1 MVAKEIIQRE
11 QEFVD
16 TAVEAR
22 ESRRSDRESG
32 KYSLAGAL
40 ATPIKTMAGGK
51 LQKLKELGDKSED
64 VCFANVINED
74 NERHYIGKFA
84 IHNSKSDLLVS
95 SWKSEVGALFYR
107 SSINAPLGL
116 AGKCRILFDKP
127 NHVKDVEEN
136 LYKELQTR
144 IQNLTRNPES
154 DVSDAVL
161 DELEKG
167 SSGSLKEIIKTIHA
181 SQYEI
186 ISAKRGGLHVIQGA
200 PGTGKTV
207 VGVHRASWLLFPGND
222 EDLKA
227 EKTLIVG
234 PNIAF
239 IRYIENVVPSL
250 GDEKIVHKDLSKLG
264 PTVLV
269 TGEEDRRVAKIKGDP
284 RMKDLLLQAIRD
296 RVKLPEA
303 DVVFNPPGQNR
314 SIELSAEGIRTKMQQ
329 LLDDSIF
336 GVGRTSYMNSRAIF
350 KNWLL
355 NSVNEILKQGNQ
367 LDPKSNS
374 RVAYVKESDVDSL
387 IERGWPSLS
396 PASFLRDF
404 YSSQGR
410 VINAAREMD
419 FQIKELILLERKPSP
434 QISKEVWTV
443 ADVALLDFLENQLQ
457 GTDPSDQFD
466 YIIVD
471 EAQDMTPM
479 QLESIRRRSGSGD
492 LLLMGDLA
500 QATGP
505 WVHSSWNAIADCVNK
520 PIERMDELEFGYRV
534 PKQVFEYASKVLS
547 HINPLLKSPRLVR
560 DVTESPIV
568 KISDDYDELIDQ
580 LIEDLEE
587 LTDSTTHTG
596 LIIGDKQVESI
607 VEALTN
613 AGVAFSLLENNSPI
627 EGLNIVPVSRQKG
640 LEFDDVILVEPQEII
655 DIPEIG
661 LRQLYVAVTRSLRGL
676 TMYACEKLPIQ
687 LREESVI
694 SEEFDLD
701 SLIAELDLMIEPE
714 EPTSG
719 FDEIKRDVEGYLRV
733 KGLTLKEFIKK
744 VRNSGGEDL

>member
-1 MVAKEIIQRE
+1 
-11 QEFVD
+11 
-16 TAVEAR
+16 
-22 ESRRSDRESG
+22 
-32 KYSLAGAL
+32 
-40 ATPIKTMAGGK
+40 
-51 LQKLKELGDKSED
+51 
-64 VCFANVINED
+64 
-74 NERHYIGKFA
+74 
-84 IHNSKSDLLVS
+84 
-95 SWKSEVGALFYR
+95 
-107 SSINAPLGL
+107 
-116 AGKCRILFDKP
+116 
-127 NHVKDVEEN
+127 
-136 LYKELQTR
+136 
-144 IQNLTRNPES
+144 
-154 DVSDAVL
+154 
-161 DELEKG
+161 
-167 SSGSLKEIIKTIHA
+167 
-181 SQYEI
+181 
-186 ISAKRGGLHVIQGA
+186 
-200 PGTGKTV
+200 
-207 VGVHRASWLLFPGND
+207 
-222 EDLKA
+222 
-227 EKTLIVG
+227 
-234 PNIAF
+234 
-239 IRYIENVVPSL
+239 
-250 GDEKIVHKDLSKLG
+250 
-264 PTVLV
+264 
-269 TGEEDRRVAKIKGDP
+269 
-284 RMKDLLLQAIRD
+284 
-296 RVKLPEA
+296 
-303 DVVFNPPGQNR
+303 
-314 SIELSAEGIRTKMQQ
+314 
-329 LLDDSIF
+329 
-336 GVGRTSYMNSRAIF
+336 
-350 KNWLL
+350 
-355 NSVNEILKQGNQ
+355 
-367 LDPKSNS
+367 
-374 RVAYVKESDVDSL
+374 
-387 IERGWPSLS
+387 
-396 PASFLRDF
+396 
-404 YSSQGR
+404 
-410 VINAAREMD
+410 MD
-419 FQIKELILLERKPSP
+419 FHIKELILLERKPSP

>member
-16 TAVEAR
+16 SAVEAR
-22 ESRRSDRESG
+22 ESRREDRESG

-40 ATPIKTMAGGK
+40 ATPINTMAGGR

-64 VCFANVINED
+64 VCFANVISEE
-74 NERHYIGKFA
+74 NERQYIGKFP
-84 IHNSKSDLLVS
+84 IHDADSELLVS
-95 SWKSEVGALFYR
+95 SWKSPVGRLFYR
-107 SSINAPLGL
+107 SNIKNPLGL
-116 AGKCRILFDKP
+116 AGKSRIIFDKP

-136 LYKELQTR
+136 LYKELKTR
-144 IQNLTRNPES
+144 IQNLTRNAES

-250 GDEKIVHKDLSKLG
+250 GDEKIVHKDLSKIG
-264 PTVLV
+264 PNVFV

-284 RMKDLLLQAIRD
+284 RMKVLLLQAIRD
-296 RVKLPEA
+296 RLKFPE
-303 DVVFNPPGQNR
+303 DEVIFNPPGLSR
-314 SIELSAEGIRTKMQQ
+314 PVELSAEGIRSKMEQ
-329 LLDDSIF
+329 LLEDSVL
-336 GVGRTSYMNSRAIF
+336 GEGRIAYNGLRSSFRA
-350 KNWLL
+350 WLL
-355 NSVNEILKQGNQ
+355 NGVNAILRASFESEN
-367 LDPKSNS
+367 KSS
-374 RVAYVKESDVDSL
+374 RSTPFLKENDIESL
-387 IERGWPSLS
+387 TERIWPSLS
-396 PASFLRDF
+396 PVSFLRDF

-410 VINAAREMD
+410 VINAAKEMD
-419 FQIKELILLERKPSP
+419 FQIKELMLLERKPSP

-457 GTDPSDQFD
+457 GTQPSDQFD

-479 QLESIRRRSGSGD
+479 QLESIRRRSGAGD
-492 LLLMGDLA
+492 VLLMGDLA

-547 HINPLLKSPRLVR
+547 HINPQLKSPRLVR
-560 DVTESPIV
+560 DVAESPIV

-580 LIEDLEE
+580 LIEDLED

-596 LIIGDKQVESI
+596 LIVGDKQVEPI
-607 VEALTN
+607 IEVLTN
-613 AGVAFSLLENNSPI
+613 AGITFSLLENNSPI
-627 EGLNIVPVSRQKG
+627 EGLNLVPVSRQKG

-676 TMYACEKLPIQ
+676 TMYATEELPIQ
-687 LREESVI
+687 LREESVT
-694 SEEFDLD
+694 SEEFNLD
-701 SLIAELDLMIEPE
+701 SLIAELDLMTVPD

-719 FDEIKRDVEGYLRV
+719 FAEIKRDVEGYLRV
-733 KGLTLKEFIKK
+733 KGLTLKEFFNK
-744 VRNSGGEDL
+744 VRNTGGDD

>member
-11 QEFVD
+11 QEFID
-16 TAVEAR
+16 AAVEAR
-22 ESRRSDRESG
+22 ESRRADRESG
-32 KYSLAGAL
+32 KYSLAGSL
-40 ATPIKTMAGGK
+40 ATPIKTMAGGR
-51 LQKLKELGDKSED
+51 LQKLKELGDKNED
-64 VCFANVINED
+64 VCFANVISEE
-74 NERHYIGKFA
+74 NERQYIGKFP
-84 IHNSKSDLLVS
+84 IHDANSELLVS
-95 SWKSEVGALFYR
+95 SWKSPVGRLFYR
-107 SSINAPLGL
+107 SNIKNPLGL
-116 AGKCRILFDKP
+116 AGKCRIIFDKP

-136 LYKELQTR
+136 LYKELKTR

-186 ISAKRGGLHVIQGA
+186 ISANRGGLHVIQGA

-284 RMKDLLLQAIRD
+284 RMKVLLLQAIRD
-296 RVKLPEA
+296 RLKFPE
-303 DVVFNPPGQNR
+303 DEVIFNPPGQSR
-314 SIELSAEGIRTKMQQ
+314 PVALSAEGIRSKMEQ
-329 LLDDSIF
+329 LLEDSVL
-336 GVGRTSYMNSRAIF
+336 GEGRIAYNGLRSSFRA
-350 KNWLL
+350 WLL
-355 NSVNEILKQGNQ
+355 NGVNAILRESFEIENKSSRSTPFLKEN
-367 LDPKSNS
+367 DI
-374 RVAYVKESDVDSL
+374 ESL
-387 IERGWPSLS
+387 TERIWPSLS

-410 VINAAREMD
+410 VINAAKEMD
-419 FQIKELILLERKPSP
+419 FQIKELMLLERKPSP
-434 QISKEVWTV
+434 QISKEVWTL

-492 LLLMGDLA
+492 ILLMGDLA

-505 WVHSSWNAIADCVNK
+505 WVHSSWNAIADCLNK

-547 HINPLLKSPRLVR
+547 HINPQLKSPRLVR
-560 DVTESPIV
+560 DVAESPIV
-568 KISDDYDELIDQ
+568 KISDDYDELINQ

-587 LTDSTTHTG
+587 LTDSSTHTG

-607 VEALTN
+607 IDTLTN
-613 AGVAFSLLENNSPI
+613 AGIAFSLLEDNSPI

-676 TMYACEKLPIQ
+676 TIYATKELPIQ
-687 LREESVI
+687 LLEESAV

-701 SLIAELDLMIEPE
+701 SLIAELDLMAEPD
-714 EPTSG
+714 EPISG
-719 FDEIKRDVEGYLRV
+719 FAEIKRDVEGYLRV
-733 KGLTLKEFIKK
+733 KGLTLKEFINK
-744 VRNSGGEDL
+744 VRNSGEDD

>member
-40 ATPIKTMAGGK
+40 ATPIKTIAGGR

-74 NERHYIGKFA
+74 NERHYIGKFV
-84 IHNSKSDLLVS
+84 IHNNKSDLLVS

-107 SSINAPLGL
+107 SSIKTPLGL

-250 GDEKIVHKDLSKLG
+250 GD
-264 PTVLV
+264 
-269 TGEEDRRVAKIKGDP
+269 
-284 RMKDLLLQAIRD
+284 
-296 RVKLPEA
+296 
-303 DVVFNPPGQNR
+303 
-314 SIELSAEGIRTKMQQ
+314 
-329 LLDDSIF
+329 
-336 GVGRTSYMNSRAIF
+336 
-350 KNWLL
+350 
-355 NSVNEILKQGNQ
+355 
-367 LDPKSNS
+367 
-374 RVAYVKESDVDSL
+374 
-387 IERGWPSLS
+387 
-396 PASFLRDF
+396 
-404 YSSQGR
+404 
-410 VINAAREMD
+410 
-419 FQIKELILLERKPSP
+419 
-434 QISKEVWTV
+434 
-443 ADVALLDFLENQLQ
+443 
-457 GTDPSDQFD
+457 
-466 YIIVD
+466 
-471 EAQDMTPM
+471 
-479 QLESIRRRSGSGD
+479 
-492 LLLMGDLA
+492 
-500 QATGP
+500 
-505 WVHSSWNAIADCVNK
+505 
-520 PIERMDELEFGYRV
+520 
-534 PKQVFEYASKVLS
+534 
-547 HINPLLKSPRLVR
+547 
-560 DVTESPIV
+560 
-568 KISDDYDELIDQ
+568 
-580 LIEDLEE
+580 
-587 LTDSTTHTG
+587 
-596 LIIGDKQVESI
+596 
-607 VEALTN
+607 
-613 AGVAFSLLENNSPI
+613 
-627 EGLNIVPVSRQKG
+627 
-640 LEFDDVILVEPQEII
+640 
-655 DIPEIG
+655 
-661 LRQLYVAVTRSLRGL
+661 
-676 TMYACEKLPIQ
+676 
-687 LREESVI
+687 
-694 SEEFDLD
+694 
-701 SLIAELDLMIEPE
+701 
-714 EPTSG
+714 
-719 FDEIKRDVEGYLRV
+719 
-733 KGLTLKEFIKK
+733 
-744 VRNSGGEDL
+744 

>member
-16 TAVEAR
+16 SAVEAR
-22 ESRRSDRESG
+22 ESRREDRESG

-40 ATPIKTMAGGK
+40 ATPIKTMAGGR

-64 VCFANVINED
+64 VCFANVINEE
-74 NERHYIGKFA
+74 NERQYIGKFP
-84 IHNSKSDLLVS
+84 IHDADSELLVS
-95 SWKSEVGALFYR
+95 SWKSPVGRLFYR
-107 SSINAPLGL
+107 SNIKNPLGL
-116 AGKCRILFDKP
+116 AGKSRIIFDKP

-136 LYKELQTR
+136 LYKELKTR
-144 IQNLTRNPES
+144 IQNLTRNAES

-264 PTVLV
+264 PNVFV

-284 RMKDLLLQAIRD
+284 RMKVLLLQAIRD
-296 RVKLPEA
+296 RLKFPE
-303 DVVFNPPGQNR
+303 DEVIFNPPGQSR
-314 SIELSAEGIRTKMQQ
+314 PVALSAEGIRSKMEQ
-329 LLDDSIF
+329 LLEDSVL
-336 GVGRTSYMNSRAIF
+336 GEGRIAYNGLRSSFRA
-350 KNWLL
+350 WLL
-355 NSVNEILKQGNQ
+355 NGVNAILRESFESEN
-367 LDPKSNS
+367 KSS
-374 RVAYVKESDVDSL
+374 RSTPFLKENDIESL
-387 IERGWPSLS
+387 TERIWPSLS

-410 VINAAREMD
+410 VINAAKEMD
-419 FQIKELILLERKPSP
+419 FQIKELMLLERKPSP

-457 GTDPSDQFD
+457 GTQPSDQFD

-492 LLLMGDLA
+492 VLLMGDLA

-547 HINPLLKSPRLVR
+547 HINPQLKSPRLVR
-560 DVTESPIV
+560 DVAESPIV

-580 LIEDLEE
+580 LIEDLED
-587 LTDSTTHTG
+587 LTNSTTHTG
-596 LIIGDKQVESI
+596 LIVGDKQVEPI
-607 VEALTN
+607 IEALTN
-613 AGVAFSLLENNSPI
+613 AGIAFSLLENNSPI

-640 LEFDDVILVEPQEII
+640 LEFDDVILVAPQEII

-676 TMYACEKLPIQ
+676 TMYATEELPIQ
-687 LREESVI
+687 LREESVT

-701 SLIAELDLMIEPE
+701 SLIAEMDLMTEPD
-714 EPTSG
+714 EPTRG
-719 FDEIKRDVEGYLRV
+719 FAEIKRDVEGYLRV
-733 KGLTLKEFIKK
+733 KGLTLKEFINK
-744 VRNSGGEDL
+744 VRNSGGDD

>member
-16 TAVEAR
+16 SAVEAR
-22 ESRRSDRESG
+22 ESRREDRESG

-40 ATPIKTMAGGK
+40 ATPIKTMAGGR

-64 VCFANVINED
+64 VCFANVINEE
-74 NERHYIGKFA
+74 NERQYIGKFP
-84 IHNSKSDLLVS
+84 IHDADSELLVS
-95 SWKSEVGALFYR
+95 SWKSPVGRLFYR
-107 SSINAPLGL
+107 SNIKNPLGL
-116 AGKCRILFDKP
+116 AGKSRIIFDKP

-136 LYKELQTR
+136 LYKELKTR
-144 IQNLTRNPES
+144 IQNLTRNAES

-284 RMKDLLLQAIRD
+284 RMKVLLLQGIRD
-296 RVKLPEA
+296 RLKFPE
-303 DVVFNPPGQNR
+303 DEVIFNPPGQSR
-314 SIELSAEGIRTKMQQ
+314 PVALSAEGIRSKMEQ
-329 LLDDSIF
+329 LLEDSVL
-336 GVGRTSYMNSRAIF
+336 GEGRIAYNGLRSSFRT
-350 KNWLL
+350 WLL
-355 NSVNEILKQGNQ
+355 NGVNAILRESFESEN
-367 LDPKSNS
+367 KSS
-374 RVAYVKESDVDSL
+374 RSTPFLKENDIESL
-387 IERGWPSLS
+387 TERIWPSLS

-410 VINAAREMD
+410 VINAAKEMD
-419 FQIKELILLERKPSP
+419 FQIKELMLLERKPSP

-492 LLLMGDLA
+492 VLLMGDLA

-505 WVHSSWNAIADCVNK
+505 WVHSSWNAIADFVNK

-547 HINPLLKSPRLVR
+547 HINPQLKSPRLVR
-560 DVTESPIV
+560 EVAESPIV

-580 LIEDLEE
+580 LIEDLED

-596 LIIGDKQVESI
+596 LIVGDKQVEPI
-607 VEALTN
+607 IEALTN
-613 AGVAFSLLENNSPI
+613 AGIAFSLLENNSPI
-627 EGLNIVPVSRQKG
+627 EGLNLVPVSRQKG
-640 LEFDDVILVEPQEII
+640 LEFDDVILVDPQEII

-676 TMYACEKLPIQ
+676 TMYVTGELPIQ

-701 SLIAELDLMIEPE
+701 SLIAELDLMTEPV

-719 FDEIKRDVEGYLRV
+719 FAEIKRDVEGYLRV
-733 KGLTLKEFIKK
+733 KGLTLKEFINK
-744 VRNSGGEDL
+744 VRNSGGDD

>member
-1 MVAKEIIQRE
+1 MVAKDVIQRE
-11 QEFVD
+11 QKFVD
-16 TAVEAR
+16 EALDAR
-22 ESRRSDRESG
+22 ESRRNDRDSG

-40 ATPIKTMAGGK
+40 ATPIKTMAGGR
-51 LQKLKELGDKSED
+51 LQKLREIGDSSED
-64 VCFANVINED
+64 VCFANVINEE
-74 NERHYIGKFA
+74 NERYYIGKFA
-84 IHNSKSDLLVS
+84 IHNSEADLLVS

-107 SSINAPLGL
+107 SSIKDPLGL
-116 AGKCRILFDKP
+116 AGKCRLLFDKP

-144 IQNLTRNPES
+144 IENLTRNPDS

-250 GDEKIVHKDLSKLG
+250 GDEKIVHKDLTKLG
-264 PTVLV
+264 PAVTVS
-269 TGEEDRRVAKIKGDP
+269 GHEERKIAKIKGDV
-284 RMKDLLLQAIRD
+284 RMKALLLQAIKD
-296 RVKLPEA
+296 RLKFPE
-303 DVVFNPPGQNR
+303 DEVIFNPPGQTR
-314 SIELSAEGIRTKMQQ
+314 PIALSAEGIKSKMEQ
-329 LLDDSIF
+329 LLEDSVI
-336 GVGRTSYMNSRAIF
+336 GEGRTAYNGSRASF
-350 KNWLL
+350 RTWLL
-355 NSVNEILKQGNQ
+355 NGVNAILKESFESES
-367 LDPKSNS
+367 KSS
-374 RVAYVKESDVDSL
+374 RSTPFLKEND
-387 IERGWPSLS
+387 IEALTERIWPSLS

-410 VINAAREMD
+410 VITAAKELD
-419 FQIKELILLERKPSP
+419 FQVKELMLLDRKPSP
-434 QISKEVWTV
+434 QISKESWTLS
-443 ADVALLDFLENQLQ
+443 DVALLDFLENHIQ
-457 GTDPSDQFD
+457 GTDPSEQFD

-492 LLLMGDLA
+492 ILLMGDLA

-505 WVHSSWNAIADCVNK
+505 WVHTSWNSIADCVNK
-520 PIERMDELEFGYRV
+520 PIERLDELEFGYRV
-534 PKQVFEYASKVLS
+534 PKQVFEYASRVLS
-547 HINPLLKSPRLVR
+547 HINPQLKSPRLVR
-560 DVTESPIV
+560 DVKEIPIV
-568 KISDDYDELIDQ
+568 KNFDDYKELFGS
-580 LIEDLEE
+580 LVKDLKK
-587 LTDSTTHTG
+587 LGSISSHTG
-596 LIIGDKQVESI
+596 LIVGDDQAETLIEELKDSAI
-607 VEALTN
+607 
-613 AGVAFSLLENNSPI
+613 AFTVLENNSPV

-640 LEFDDVILVEPQEII
+640 LEFDDVILVEPQDII
-655 DIPEIG
+655 DIEEIG

-676 TMYACEKLPIQ
+676 SIYSTGELPIQ
-687 LREESVI
+687 LLEES
-694 SEEFDLD
+694 FDLD
-701 SLIAELDLMIEPE
+701 ALIEEYGYLTEEVEPASE
-714 EPTSG
+714 
-719 FDEIKRDVEGYLRV
+719 FNEIKRDVEGFLRI
-733 KGLTLKEFIKK
+733 KGLTLKEFISK
-744 VRNSGGEDL
+744 VRKSEGE

>member
-16 TAVEAR
+16 TALEAR

-40 ATPIKTMAGGK
+40 ATPINTWAGGR
-51 LQKLKELGDKSED
+51 LQKLEELGDKSED
-64 VCFANVINED
+64 VCFANVIDVD
-74 NERHYIGKFA
+74 NNRHYIGKFV
-84 IHNSKSDLLVS
+84 IHNNKSELLVS
-95 SWKSEVGALFYR
+95 SWKSKVGALFYR
-107 SSINAPLGL
+107 SSIKTPLGL
-116 AGKCRILFDKP
+116 VGKCRILFDKP

-144 IQNLTRNPES
+144 IQNLTRNLES

-239 IRYIENVVPSL
+239 IRYIESVVPSL
-250 GDEKIVHKDLSKLG
+250 GDEKIVHKDLTKLG
-264 PTVLV
+264 PTVTV
-269 TGEEDRRVAKIKGDP
+269 SGYESRRIAKLKGDV
-284 RMKDLLLQAIRD
+284 RMKALLLQAIKD
-296 RVKLPEA
+296 RLKFPE
-303 DVVFNPPGQNR
+303 DEVIFNPPGQTR
-314 SIELSAEGIRTKMQQ
+314 PIALSAEGIKSKMEQ
-329 LLDDSIF
+329 LLEDSVI
-336 GVGRTSYMNSRAIF
+336 GEGRTAYNGSRSSF
-350 KNWLL
+350 RTWLL
-355 NSVNEILKQGNQ
+355 NGVNAILKESFESES
-367 LDPKSNS
+367 KSS
-374 RVAYVKESDVDSL
+374 RSTPFLKEND
-387 IERGWPSLS
+387 IEALTERIWPSLN

-410 VINAAREMD
+410 VITAAKELD
-419 FQIKELILLERKPSP
+419 FQVKELMLLDRKPSP
-434 QISKEVWTV
+434 QISKESWTLS
-443 ADVALLDFLENQLQ
+443 DVALLDFLENRIQ
-457 GTDPSDQFD
+457 GTDPSEQFD

-492 LLLMGDLA
+492 ILLMGDLA

-505 WVHSSWNAIADCVNK
+505 WVHTSWNSIADCVNK
-520 PIERMDELEFGYRV
+520 PIERLDELEFGYRV
-534 PKQVFEYASKVLS
+534 PKQVFEYALRVLS
-547 HINPLLKSPRLVR
+547 HINPQLKSPRLVR
-560 DVTESPIV
+560 DVKETPIV
-568 KISDDYDELIDQ
+568 KNFDDR
-580 LIEDLEE
+580 EE
-587 LTDSTTHTG
+587 LFSNLVKDLKKLGNISAHTG
-596 LIIGDKQVESI
+596 LIVGDAQAETLIEELKDSGI
-607 VEALTN
+607 
-613 AGVAFSLLENNSPI
+613 AFTILENNSPT

-640 LEFDDVILVEPQEII
+640 LEFDDVILVEPQDII
-655 DIPEIG
+655 NIEEIG

-676 TMYACEKLPIQ
+676 SIYSTGELPTQ
-687 LREESVI
+687 LLEES
-694 SEEFDLD
+694 SDLD
-701 SLIAELDLMIEPE
+701 ALIQEYGYPTEDPDLASE
-714 EPTSG
+714 
-719 FDEIKRDVEGYLRV
+719 FNEIKRDIEGFLRI
-733 KGLTLKEFIKK
+733 KGLTLKEFVSK
-744 VRNSGGEDL
+744 VRKSDSE

>member
-1 MVAKEIIQRE
+1 MVAKEIILRE

-16 TAVEAR
+16 TAFEAR

-40 ATPIKTMAGGK
+40 ATPINTLAGGR
-51 LQKLKELGDKSED
+51 LQKLKELGDESED
-64 VCFANVINED
+64 VCFGNVIYEN

-84 IHNSKSDLLVS
+84 IHNNKSVLLVS
-95 SWKSEVGALFYR
+95 SWKSKVGELFYR
-107 SSINAPLGL
+107 SSIKDPRGL

-127 NHVKDVEEN
+127 NHVKDVEET

-144 IQNLTRNPES
+144 IQNLTRNLES

-181 SQYEI
+181 SQFEI

-207 VGVHRASWLLFPGND
+207 VGVHRASWLLGPDND
-222 EDLKA
+222 KDLKA

-269 TGEEDRRVAKIKGDP
+269 TSVEDRKVAKIKGDP
-284 RMKDLLLQAIRD
+284 RMKVLLLQAIRD
-296 RVKLPEA
+296 RLKFPE
-303 DVVFNPPGQNR
+303 DEVIFNPPGQSR
-314 SIELSAEGIRTKMQQ
+314 PVALSAEGIRSKMEQ
-329 LLDDSIF
+329 LLEDSVL
-336 GVGRTSYMNSRAIF
+336 GEGRIAYNGLRSSFRA
-350 KNWLL
+350 WLL
-355 NSVNEILKQGNQ
+355 NGVNAILRESFGSEN
-367 LDPKSNS
+367 KSS
-374 RVAYVKESDVDSL
+374 RSTPFLKENDIESL
-387 IERGWPSLS
+387 TERIWPSLS

-410 VINAAREMD
+410 VINAAREKD
-419 FQIKELILLERKPSP
+419 FQIKELMLLERKPSP

-443 ADVALLDFLENQLQ
+443 SDVALLDFLENQLQ

-492 LLLMGDLA
+492 ILLMGDLA

-547 HINPLLKSPRLVR
+547 HINPQLKSPRLVR
-560 DVTESPIV
+560 DVAESPIV

-596 LIIGDKQVESI
+596 LIISDKQVEPI
-607 VEALTN
+607 LDALKN

-627 EGLNIVPVSRQKG
+627 EGLNIVPVSKQKG

-676 TMYACEKLPIQ
+676 TMYATEELPIQ
-687 LREESVI
+687 LLEESAI

-701 SLIAELDLMIEPE
+701 SLISELDLIAEPD
-714 EPTSG
+714 EPISD
-719 FDEIKRDVEGYLRV
+719 FAEIKRDVEGYLRV
-733 KGLTLKEFIKK
+733 KGLTLKEFFNKI
-744 VRNSGGEDL
+744 RNSGGDD

>member
-40 ATPIKTMAGGK
+40 ATPIKTMAGGR
-51 LQKLKELGDKSED
+51 LPKLKELGGKSED
-64 VCFANVINED
+64 VCFANVINEE

-84 IHNSKSDLLVS
+84 IHNDKSDLLVS

-107 SSINAPLGL
+107 SSIKHPLGL
-116 AGKCRILFDKP
+116 AGKCRLLFDYP

-144 IQNLTRNPES
+144 IENLTRNPDS

-186 ISAKRGGLHVIQGA
+186 ISARRGGLHVIQGA

-264 PTVLV
+264 PIVSV
-269 TGEEDRRVAKIKGDP
+269 GGHEDRKTSRIKGDV
-284 RMKDLLLQAIRD
+284 RMKALLLQAIKD
-296 RVKLPEA
+296 RIKFPET
-303 DVVFNPPGQNR
+303 DVVFTPPDQNR
-314 SIELSAEGIRTKMQQ
+314 SIELSAEGIRIKMEQ
-329 LLDDSIF
+329 LLKDSIL
-336 GVGRTSYMNSRAIF
+336 GIGSVTYNSSRAIF

-355 NSVNEILKQGNQ
+355 NSVNEILKENNETGRKTAQRANF
-367 LDPKSNS
+367 
-374 RVAYVKESDVDSL
+374 VKESDIDSL

-410 VINAAREMD
+410 VISAARELD
-419 FQIKELILLERKPSP
+419 FQVKELMLLERKPSP
-434 QISKEVWTV
+434 QISKEVWTLS
-443 ADVALLDFLENQLQ
+443 DVALLDFLENHIQ
-457 GTDPSDQFD
+457 GTNPTEQFD

-479 QLESIRRRSGSGD
+479 QLESIRRRTGSGD
-492 LLLMGDLA
+492 ILLMGDLA

-505 WVHSSWNAIADCVNK
+505 WVHTSWNAIADCVNK
-520 PIERMDELEFGYRV
+520 PIERLDELEFGYRV
-534 PKQVFEYASKVLS
+534 PKQVFEYASRVLS
-547 HINPLLKSPRLVR
+547 HINPQLKSPRLVR
-560 DVTESPIV
+560 DVKETPIV
-568 KISDDYDELIDQ
+568 KSFDNYKALISGLIK
-580 LIEDLEE
+580 DLKKIA
-587 LTDSTTHTG
+587 DSTSHIG
-596 LIIGDKQVESI
+596 MIIGDDQAETLIQELKDS
-607 VEALTN
+607 
-613 AGVAFSLLENNSPI
+613 GVSFSVLENNGPT

-640 LEFDDVILVEPQEII
+640 LEFDDVILVEPQDIIEIE
-655 DIPEIG
+655 EIG

-676 TMYACEKLPIQ
+676 SIYATGDLPIQ
-687 LREESVI
+687 LLEES
-694 SEEFDLD
+694 S
-701 SLIAELDLMIEPE
+701 ELDLDTITEELSYLSEDSEPISE
-714 EPTSG
+714 FS
-719 FDEIKRDVEGYLRV
+719 EIKRDIEGFLRI
-733 KGLTLKEFIKK
+733 KGLTLGEFISKVKK
-744 VRNSGGEDL
+744 NGGE

>member
-16 TAVEAR
+16 SAVEAR
-22 ESRRSDRESG
+22 ESRREDRESG

-40 ATPIKTMAGGK
+40 ATPINTMAGGR

-64 VCFANVINED
+64 VCFANVISEE
-74 NERHYIGKFA
+74 NERQYIGKFP
-84 IHNSKSDLLVS
+84 IHDADSELLVS
-95 SWKSEVGALFYR
+95 SWKSPVGRLFYR
-107 SSINAPLGL
+107 SNIKNPLGL
-116 AGKCRILFDKP
+116 AGKSRIIFDKP

-136 LYKELQTR
+136 LYKELKTR
-144 IQNLTRNPES
+144 IQNLTRNAES

-264 PTVLV
+264 PNVFV

-284 RMKDLLLQAIRD
+284 RMKVLLLQAIRD
-296 RVKLPEA
+296 RLKFPE
-303 DVVFNPPGQNR
+303 DEVIFNPPGLSR
-314 SIELSAEGIRTKMQQ
+314 PVELSAEGIRSKMEQ
-329 LLDDSIF
+329 LLEDSVL
-336 GVGRTSYMNSRAIF
+336 GEGRIAYNGLRSSFRA
-350 KNWLL
+350 WLL
-355 NSVNEILKQGNQ
+355 NGVNAILRASFESEN
-367 LDPKSNS
+367 KSS
-374 RVAYVKESDVDSL
+374 RSTPFLKENDIESL
-387 IERGWPSLS
+387 TERIWPSLS

-410 VINAAREMD
+410 VINAAKEMD
-419 FQIKELILLERKPSP
+419 FQIKELMLLERKPSP

-457 GTDPSDQFD
+457 GTQPSDQFD

-479 QLESIRRRSGSGD
+479 QLESIRRRSGAGD
-492 LLLMGDLA
+492 VLLMGDLA

-547 HINPLLKSPRLVR
+547 HINSQLKSPRLVR
-560 DVTESPIV
+560 DVAESPIV

-580 LIEDLEE
+580 LIEDLED

-596 LIIGDKQVESI
+596 LIVGDKQVEPI
-607 VEALTN
+607 IEVLTN
-613 AGVAFSLLENNSPI
+613 AGITFSLLENNSPI
-627 EGLNIVPVSRQKG
+627 EGLNLVPVSRQKG

-676 TMYACEKLPIQ
+676 TMYATEELPIQ
-687 LREESVI
+687 LREESVT
-694 SEEFDLD
+694 SEEFNLD
-701 SLIAELDLMIEPE
+701 SLIAELDLMTVPD

-719 FDEIKRDVEGYLRV
+719 FAEIKRDVEGYLRV
-733 KGLTLKEFIKK
+733 KGLTLKEFFNK
-744 VRNSGGEDL
+744 VRNTGGDD

>member
-22 ESRRSDRESG
+22 ESRRADRESG

-40 ATPIKTMAGGK
+40 ATPIKTMAGGR

-64 VCFANVINED
+64 VCFANVISED
-74 NERHYIGKFA
+74 NDRRYIGKFA
-84 IHNSKSDLLVS
+84 IHNNKSDLLVS

-107 SSINAPLGL
+107 SSIKVPLGL
-116 AGKCRILFDKP
+116 VGKCRILFDKP
-127 NHVKDVEEN
+127 NQVKDVEEN

-269 TGEEDRRVAKIKGDP
+269 TGDEERKVAKIKGDP
-284 RMKDLLLQAIRD
+284 RMKSLLIQAIRD
-296 RVKLPEA
+296 RIKLPEA
-303 DVVFNPPGQNR
+303 DVVFTPPGQNR
-314 SIELSAEGIRTKMQQ
+314 SIELSAEGIRTKMKE
-329 LLDDSIF
+329 LLKDSSL
-336 GVGRTSYMNSRAIF
+336 GDGRISYISSRAIF

-355 NSVNEILKQGNQ
+355 NSVNEILKENNEV
-367 LDPKSNS
+367 DRKSAS
-374 RVAYVKESDVDSL
+374 RVAFVKESDIDSL

-396 PASFLRDF
+396 PASFLREF

-410 VINAAREMD
+410 VITAARELE
-419 FQIKELILLERKPSP
+419 FQIKELILLERKPST
-434 QISKEVWTV
+434 QIAKEVWSV

-492 LLLMGDLA
+492 VLLMGDLA

-547 HINPLLKSPRLVR
+547 HINPLLKPPRLVR
-560 DVTESPIV
+560 DVKETPII
-568 KISDDYDELIDQ
+568 KSFDDYTELFSC
-580 LIEDLEE
+580 LVKDLKK
-587 LTDSTTHTG
+587 LGSISSHTG
-596 LIIGDKQVESI
+596 LIVGDDQAEKLIEELKESGI
-607 VEALTN
+607 IFTV
-613 AGVAFSLLENNSPI
+613 LENNSPA
-627 EGLNIVPVSRQKG
+627 EGLNLVPVSRQKG
-640 LEFDDVILVEPQEII
+640 LEFDDVILVEPQNII
-655 DIPEIG
+655 DIEEIG

-676 TMYACEKLPIQ
+676 SIYSTGELPIQ
-687 LREESVI
+687 LLEESFDFDALIEEYGYLTEEVEPA
-694 SEEFDLD
+694 SEFN
-701 SLIAELDLMIEPE
+701 
-714 EPTSG
+714 
-719 FDEIKRDVEGYLRV
+719 EIKRDIEGYLRI
-733 KGLTLKEFIKK
+733 KGITLKEFISK
-744 VRNSGGEDL
+744 VRKSEGE